1 VREIVA
7 ENPKGIVLDLRS
19 NPGGYLEAAVN
30 LSGWFVDK
38 GEVVVKE
45 RYAKGDDTIFRSYGN
60 SILKNVPTVVL
71 VNGGTASAAE
81 IMAGAMRDING
92 TKLVGERTFGKG
104 TVQTLEE
111 LKDGSMLKVTVA
123 NWVTPGGHI
132 IDESGLV
139 PDENV
144 ELPEDGS
151 EDTQLNKALEIL
163 R

>member
-1 VREIVA
+1 
-7 ENPKGIVLDLRS
+7 
-19 NPGGYLEAAVN
+19 
-30 LSGWFVDK
+30 
-38 GEVVVKE
+38 
-45 RYAKGDDTIFRSYGN
+45 
-60 SILKNVPTVVL
+60 
-71 VNGGTASAAE
+71 
-81 IMAGAMRDING
+81 
-92 TKLVGERTFGKG
+92 
-104 TVQTLEE
+104 
-111 LKDGSMLKVTVA
+111 MLKVTVA